1 MNAMQIVLRTVVTT
15 IDLLLTLALFK
26 ADNTTNE
33 MRKYFTVVML
43 LNLMGV
49 WI

>member
-1 MNAMQIVLRTVVTT
+1 MSIVQVVIRTVVTT
-15 IDLLLTLALFK
+15 IDLLLTIAVLK
-26 ADNTTNE
+26 ADNTTGN
-33 MRKYFTVVML
+33 MVKAFAVVML